1 MSKKKKI
8 DVVEELDKIKEL
20 ERKIIQ
26 YKIAMNIQPLL
37 SIEWIKS
44 NLLNQNKDNEF
55 KRK

>member
-44 NLLNQNKDNEF
+44 NLLNQF
-55 KRK
+55 KPKQR